1 MQRLFLPIVVFACA
15 TLAACSGSSPT
26 PTRPDELLFAVVGTT
41 GEGFQVVDFK
51 TSNGPVHTIAQPC
64 SPENFRSDFTS
75 PYAFFLLNAQQPV
88 RGTFQ
93 RAVQSDELCPAPAST
108 TFPVPLQLYN
118 FGFNTSTPF
127 RSGEIPPDSD
137 RPVSLATSAQE
148 ITPTDGPDV
157 RVEVCDQDQTNPI
170 SNLCRDQI
178 NQQPIPFTVSIG
190 DEIATFLACSF
201 FETSD
206 TGRPAQTCATPAIF
220 YLEAP
225 QSFAVAFVANQS
237 LNTGDVVLVNLYIDG
252 VLRGT
257 DSATTNDR
265 NAKVQF
271 QF

>member
-1 MQRLFLPIVVFACA
+1 MQRLFLAIVVFACA

-26 PTRPDELLFAVVGTT
+26 PTRPDELLFAVVGTS

-64 SPENFRSDFTS
+64 SKENARNDFTS

-93 RAVQSDELCPAPAST
+93 RAVESSDCPAPSST
-108 TFPVPLQLYN
+108 TSPVPLQLYN

-137 RPVSLATSAQE
+137 LPVSLATSAQE
-148 ITPTDGPDV
+148 IKPVNGPDV
-157 RVEVCDQDQTNPI
+157 RVEVCDQDQTPPI
-170 SNLCRDQI
+170 SNLCSDQV
-178 NQQPIPFTVSIG
+178 NQQPIPFTASIG
-190 DEIATFLACSF
+190 DEVATFIACSF
-201 FETSD
+201 FETAD
-206 TGRPAQTCATPAIF
+206 TGRPAGTCGTPAIF

-237 LNTGDVVLVNLYIDG
+237 PNTGDVVLVNLYING
-252 VLRGT
+252 VLQGT
-257 DSATTNDR
+257 DTASTSNR

-271 QF
+271 RF